1 MAQSMIP
8 IPVVKR
14 ELDLFESSRMQI
26 NYDHFRWER
35 ISPINGCTD
44 PLEFHITGSGDNYI
58 WPQMHYLHLWL
69 KITQNNGDN
78 LLPGD
83 QTTPVNNFAHSLW
96 NEVKVTIN
104 GTVVTP
110 KDENYAYKAFFE
122 RLFSFGDCAMKSQGE
137 AALFIKDV
145 AGQMEHQVN
154 NTGAAARRRYIAQ
167 SKVVEMMCPLNVDLF
182 LQGQVL
188 PNGCDISVKLTR
200 NPVQFSLMMPDN
212 NGRVISITKS
222 DLLIAKPRLNPATFV
237 AHANAF
243 QQGAMAI
250 YPIRRCETRTAV
262 IERGLLSKT
271 LANICTGQLPR
282 RVVVGLV
289 SNTAYNGARDE
300 NPFNFKHYDLN
311 YIALH
316 LDGEL
321 RPNLPLTPNFTD
333 DLYLQSYMSLF
344 LATDKLNRDEGLTV
358 TRSDYSQG
366 YALYAFDLSADQ
378 SSDAT
383 HFDTIKS
390 GNFKIDLKF
399 ARGTPHSINVVI
411 RLEFD
416 STIRIDRSK
425 TVILDY

>member
-1 MAQSMIP
+1 MIP

-14 ELDLFESSRMQI
+14 ELDLFETIKMQI
-26 NYDHFRWER
+26 NYDHFRLEK
-35 ISPINGCTD
+35 ISPLNGGTD
-44 PLEFHITGSGDNYI
+44 PLEFHINGSGEDYI
-58 WPQMHYLHLWL
+58 WPQMHYLHLWI
-69 KITQNNGDN
+69 KITQNGGEN
-78 LLPGD
+78 LAND
-83 QTTPVNNFAHSLW
+83 DTTTPVNNFVHSLW

-137 AALFIKDV
+137 AALFIKDL
-145 AGQMEHQVN
+145 AGQMEHHTL
-154 NTGAAARRRYIAQ
+154 NTGAAARRRYIAE
-167 SKVVEMMCPLNVDLF
+167 SKTLEVLCPLNIDLF
-182 LQGQVL
+182 LQGQVI
-188 PNGCDISVKLTR
+188 PNGCDINIKLSR
-200 NPVQFSLMMPDN
+200 NPVLFSLMMPDN
-212 NGRVISITKS
+212 NGRKISMTKS
-222 DLLIAKPRLNPATFV
+222 DLIIAKPRLNPATFL

-262 IERGLLSKT
+262 IEQGVLSKT

-289 SNTAYNGARDE
+289 SNTAYNGAHNE
-300 NPFNFKHYDLN
+300 NPFNFQHYDLN
-311 YIALH
+311 YLALH

-321 RPNLPLTPNFTD
+321 RPNIPLTPNFTD
-333 DLYLQSYMSLF
+333 DLYLESYMSLF
-344 LATDKLNRDEGLTV
+344 LATDKLNRDEGLIV

-378 SSDAT
+378 SADAT

-390 GNFKIDLKF
+390 GNFKLDFKF
-399 ARGTPHSINVVI
+399 ARATPHSINAVI

-416 STIRIDRSK
+416 STIRIDRNKS
-425 TVILDY
+425 VILDY